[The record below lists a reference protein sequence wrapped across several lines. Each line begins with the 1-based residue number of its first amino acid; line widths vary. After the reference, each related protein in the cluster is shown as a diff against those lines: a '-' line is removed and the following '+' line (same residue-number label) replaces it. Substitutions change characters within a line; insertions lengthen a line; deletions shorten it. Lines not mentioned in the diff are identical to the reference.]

1 MGLLARRGR
10 GLVATA
16 LVLALVVVAM
26 ACGLPSNG
34 ITHVGMDAG
43 GTLLAGELY
52 LQGGWYIYWSEDG
65 GKNWTPDTSS
75 ERTGL
80 LWDEKSVETPNGR
93 YEIRDPEIVLV
104 DADGN
109 ESVVYS
115 ADYLRQAG
123 NVWVQRQVTPQGD
136 GVSGVGRPHSITYD
150 ANSGNVIVA
159 MGLRGV
165 VVLTP
170 DRQWTKYAVGEYTPL
185 DYSFSAKTNLLF
197 SDFGFWITSLVLSLS
212 MAAMG
217 LIISRFKE
225 RQTWMILAAPLIAV
239 AVLIAAAVVVPPIV
253 LLFLLRFLIDE
264 SILIAAFLIL
274 ITVASIGGGV
284 AIGFLPLESDRRMLF
299 ALTLG
304 ALALALAGF
313 SLYTFG
319 GTKGYIDGDAII
331 TVVAV
336 PMLGFCVG
344 AIAVSWRQLRQFWL
358 PTIATIVAMNV
369 IFVLFAILWLHGGL
383 LLEAAKIL
391 VIIPVVLL
399 AFTLSNYVSGKTPY
413 AAGRWRNRR

>member
-1 MGLLARRGR
+1 MSLLARRGR
-10 GLVATA
+10 GLLAAA
-16 LVLALVVVAM
+16 LILALAVVAM
-26 ACGLPSNG
+26 ACGLQSDG
-34 ITHVGMDAG
+34 ITNVGMDAG

-52 LQGGWYIYWSEDG
+52 PQSGWYIYWSEDG

-104 DADGN
+104 GADGN

-115 ADYLRQAG
+115 AAYLRQAG

-165 VVLTP
+165 VVGTP
-170 DRQWTKYAVGEYTPL
+170 DGQWTKYAVGEYTPL
-185 DYSFSAKTNLLF
+185 DYSFSAKTNLLY
-197 SDFGFWITSLVLSLS
+197 SQFGFWITSLVLSLS

-225 RQTWMILAAPLIAV
+225 RHTWMIFVAPLIAV
-239 AVLIAAAVVVPPIV
+239 AVLVAPVA
-253 LLFLLRFLIDE
+253 LLFLLQFLIDE
-264 SILIAAFLIL
+264 SILIVAFLIL
-274 ITVASIGGGV
+274 ITVAPIGSGV
-284 AIGFLPLESDRRMLF
+284 AIGFLPLESDRRMLY
-299 ALTLG
+299 ALALG
-304 ALALALAGF
+304 ALALLMAGF
-313 SLYTFG
+313 SLYAFG
-319 GTKGYIDGDAII
+319 GTATYFDGDRII
-331 TVVAV
+331 TIAAA
-336 PMLGFCVG
+336 PLLGFCVG

-358 PTIATIVAMNV
+358 PTIVTIIAMNV
-369 IFVLFAILWLHGGL
+369 IFVLFAVLWLHGGL
-383 LLEAAKIL
+383 LLEATKIL

-399 AFTLSNYVSGKTPY
+399 AFTLNNYVREKTPY
-413 AAGRWRNRR
+413 AAGKWRNRR

>member
-10 GLVATA
+10 EIVATA
-16 LVLALVVVAM
+16 LILALVVVAM
-26 ACGLPSNG
+26 ACGSPSHG

-52 LQGGWYIYWSEDG
+52 PQSGWYIYWSEDG

-104 DADGN
+104 GADGN

-115 ADYLRQAG
+115 AAYLQQAG

-159 MGLRGV
+159 MGFRGV
-165 VVLTP
+165 VVGTP
-170 DRQWTKYAVGEYTPL
+170 DGQWARYAVGGYTPL
-185 DYSFSAKTNLLF
+185 DYSFSGKTNLLY
-197 SDFGFWITSLVLSLS
+197 SQFGFWITSLVLSLS

-225 RQTWMILAAPLIAV
+225 RHTWMIFAAPLIAV
-239 AVLIAAAVVVPPIV
+239 AVLVAPVA
-253 LLFLLRFLIDE
+253 LLFLLQLLIDE
-264 SILIAAFLIL
+264 SILIVALL
-274 ITVASIGGGV
+274 VVITVAPIGSGV
-284 AIGFLPLESDRRMLF
+284 AIGFLPLEGDRRMLY
-299 ALTLG
+299 ALALG
-304 ALALALAGF
+304 ALALLMAGF
-313 SLYTFG
+313 SLYAFG
-319 GTKGYIDGDAII
+319 GTATYFDGDRII
-331 TVVAV
+331 TTVAV
-336 PMLGFCVG
+336 PMLSFCVG

-369 IFVLFAILWLHGGL
+369 LFVLVSMLWLHGGL

-391 VIIPVVLL
+391 VIIPGVLL
-399 AFTLSNYVSGKTPY
+399 AFTLNNYVRGKTPY
-413 AAGRWRNRR
+413 AAGEWRNRR

>member
-1 MGLLARRGR
+1 MARRGR
-10 GLVATA
+10 EIVATA
-16 LVLALVVVAM
+16 LILALAVVAM
-26 ACGLPSNG
+26 ACGLQSDG
-34 ITHVGMDAG
+34 ITNVGMDAG

-52 LQGGWYIYWSEDG
+52 QQSGWYIYWSEDG

-93 YEIRDPEIVLV
+93 YEIRDTEIVLV
-104 DADGN
+104 GADGN

-115 ADYLRQAG
+115 AAYLRQAG

-165 VVLTP
+165 VVGTP
-170 DRQWTKYAVGEYTPL
+170 DGQWTKYAVGEYTPL
-185 DYSFSAKTNLLF
+185 DYSFSAKTNLLY
-197 SDFGFWITSLVLSLS
+197 SQFGFWITSLVLSLS

-225 RQTWMILAAPLIAV
+225 RHTWMIFAAPLIAV
-239 AVLIAAAVVVPPIV
+239 AVLVAPVA
-253 LLFLLRFLIDE
+253 LLFLLQFLIDE
-264 SILIAAFLIL
+264 SILIVAFLIL
-274 ITVASIGGGV
+274 ITVAPIGSGV
-284 AIGFLPLESDRRMLF
+284 AIGFLPLESDRRMLY
-299 ALTLG
+299 ALALG
-304 ALALALAGF
+304 ALALLMAGF
-313 SLYTFG
+313 SLYAFG
-319 GTKGYIDGDAII
+319 GTARHVDGDEII
-331 TVVAV
+331 TIAAA

-358 PTIATIVAMNV
+358 PTIVTIVAMNV
-369 IFVLFAILWLHGGL
+369 IFVLFAVLWLHGGL

-399 AFTLSNYVSGKTPY
+399 AFTLNNYVREKTPY
-413 AAGRWRNRR
+413 AAGERRNRR